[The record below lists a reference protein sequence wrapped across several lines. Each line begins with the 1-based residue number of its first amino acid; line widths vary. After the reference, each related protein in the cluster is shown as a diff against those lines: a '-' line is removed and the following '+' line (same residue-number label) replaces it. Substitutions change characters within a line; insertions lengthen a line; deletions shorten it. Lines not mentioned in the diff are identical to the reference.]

1 MERRERAGAK
11 TGPSAE
17 RIPVE
22 VLFEDDD
29 ILVVDKPAGMMV
41 HPAPGYPNGTLVN
54 ALLAVC
60 PSIADV
66 GSVERPGIV
75 HRLDRDTSGV
85 MVVAKTTRAYLAL
98 RQMFEAHEA
107 VTKTY
112 LAVLHGA
119 PKPANG
125 KLETLIGRKPW
136 DPKRMAVVETE
147 GDGKRAVTSWTTLKR
162 QAGLALVEFV
172 IETGRTHQIR
182 VHADHLGHPIV
193 GDPLYG
199 DSAADRRMQMRPKR
213 MLLHAVSLSFPHPVT
228 GKRMEFS
235 AYPPDDLIYV
245 R

>member
-1 MERRERAGAK
+1 MDRRQKGAAK
-11 TGPSAE
+11 VGPSAE

-41 HPAPGYPNGTLVN
+41 HPAPGYPRGTLVN

-60 PSIADV
+60 PSIAAV
-66 GSVERPGIV
+66 GSVERPGTV

-85 MVVAKTTRAYLAL
+85 MVVAKTARAYLAL

-136 DPKRMAVVETE
+136 DPKRMAVVEAE

-162 QAGLALVEFV
+162 QAGLALVEFT

-182 VHADHLGHPIV
+182 VHAAHLGHPVV
-193 GDPLYG
+193 GDTLYG
-199 DSAADRRMQMRPKR
+199 DAAADRRLARPPRR
-213 MLLHAVSLSFPHPVT
+213 MLLHAVGLSFPHPATRRRVAFFA
-228 GKRMEFS
+228 E
-235 AYPPDDLIYV
+235 PPGDLVYAG
-245 R
+245 